1 MSRIL
6 GREGVQLSREFDML
20 SVVIPAYNEVNTIA
34 GVLSA
39 VSAAL
44 PGVAKEIIVVD
55 DGSTDGTREWLARN
69 VPGGDV
75 GFAVVAVAADGNL
88 TANEPE
94 TNPAPAVRVRVILH
108 PRNLGKGGA
117 LRTGFAACTGD
128 VVIIQ
133 DADLEYDPVDW
144 APMYNLIAVR
154 RVADVVYGSRFSALP
169 HRALYFHHYMAN
181 RLISLLFNALYNQ
194 TLSDIEVCYKMMS
207 RAVLQSLRLTCND
220 FGIEVEL
227 SAQIA
232 RAKKW
237 RIYEVGITYYG
248 RTYAEG
254 KKINWRDGVKALW
267 YLLKFRV
274 A

>member
-1 MSRIL
+1 
-6 GREGVQLSREFDML
+6 V
-20 SVVIPAYNEVNTIA
+20 PA
-34 GVLSA
+34 G
-39 VSAAL
+39 
-44 PGVAKEIIVVD
+44 D
-55 DGSTDGTREWLARN
+55 ARFGL
-69 VPGGDV
+69 VT
-75 GFAVVAVAADGNL
+75 VAADGSLN
-88 TANEPE
+88 AD
-94 TNPAPAVRVRVILH
+94 APKPDAAGAIRIKVILH
-108 PRNLGKGGA
+108 ARNLGKGGA

-144 APMYNLIAVR
+144 APMYDLIAIR
-154 RVADVVYGSRFSALP
+154 GVADVVYGSRFSGRP

-181 RLISLLFNALYNQ
+181 RLISLLFNGLYNQ

-207 RAVLQSLRLTCND
+207 RAVLESLRLTCND

-232 RAKKW
+232 RAKTW

-267 YLLKFRV
+267 YLLKFRF
-274 A
+274 ASK

>member
-1 MSRIL
+1 
-6 GREGVQLSREFDML
+6 ML
-20 SVVIPAYNEVNTIA
+20 SIVIPAYNEVKTIA
-34 GVLSA
+34 GVLAA
-39 VSAAL
+39 VASAL

-69 VPGGDV
+69 APAGQAS
-75 GFAVVAVAADGNL
+75 FAAIGIDADGNIAQSIPVDASVPIRL
-88 TANEPE
+88 
-94 TNPAPAVRVRVILH
+94 RVILH
-108 PRNLGKGGA
+108 SRNLGKGGA

-128 VVIIQ
+128 VIIIQ

-144 APMYNLIAVR
+144 APMYALIQVR
-154 RVADVVYGSRFSALP
+154 GVADVVYGSRFSALP

-194 TLSDIEVCYKMMS
+194 TLTDIEVCYKMM
-207 RAVLQSLRLTCND
+207 RREVVDSLRLTCDD
-220 FGIEVEL
+220 FGIEVEI

-232 RAKKW
+232 RARKW

-267 YLLKFRV
+267 YLVKFRLV
-274 A
+274 TL

>member
-1 MSRIL
+1 
-6 GREGVQLSREFDML
+6 ML
-20 SVVIPAYNEVNTIA
+20 SVVIPAYNEVKTIA
-34 GVLSA
+34 GVLAA
-39 VSAAL
+39 VAAAL

-69 VPGGDV
+69 VPAGDARFGLV
-75 GFAVVAVAADGNL
+75 TVAADGSLN
-88 TANEPE
+88 AD
-94 TNPAPAVRVRVILH
+94 APKPDAAGAIRIKVILH
-108 PRNLGKGGA
+108 ARNLGKGGA

-144 APMYNLIAVR
+144 APMYDLIAIR
-154 RVADVVYGSRFSALP
+154 GVADVVYGSRFSGRP

-181 RLISLLFNALYNQ
+181 RLISLLFNGLYNQ

-207 RAVLQSLRLTCND
+207 RAVLESLRLTCND

-232 RAKKW
+232 RAKTW

-267 YLLKFRV
+267 YLLKFRF
-274 A
+274 APK